1 MCSLSNSNK
10 HSLEC
15 AATKCDVA
23 DFNTREDDSQ
33 SGMHYKFTAI
43 CFVYIYIYIDTTTK
57 TVIYEEQKHLSLLKN

>member
-1 MCSLSNSNK
+1 MTLTVTANK
-10 HSLEC
+10 CHHIINKYTCIFFLIATNVSLEC

-43 CFVYIYIYIDTTTK
+43 CSIYIYI
-57 TVIYEEQKHLSLLKN
+57 